1 MTAYI
6 NYLNNQKQK
15 QMPAAEAPKS
25 LSERFDS
32 WFNSLPAIAKSRP
45 FAMSEFEAALKTQGK
60 YISPVLLRFGFKRL
74 RKWSSDGQYNRYW
87 VKIRI

>member
-1 MTAYI
+1 MSAYI
-6 NYLNNQKQK
+6 DYLNKQK
-15 QMPAAEAPKS
+15 KQMGTAEVAS
-25 LSERFDS
+25 LSQRFEA
-32 WFNSLPAIAKSRP
+32 WFNRLPEIAKSRP

-87 VKIRI
+87 IFIKS

>member
-1 MTAYI
+1 MSAYI
-6 NYLNNQKQK
+6 DYLNK
-15 QMPAAEAPKS
+15 QMGTTQVDR
-25 LSERFDS
+25 LSQRFET
-32 WFNSLPAIAKSRP
+32 WFNSLPEIAKSRP

-87 VKIRI
+87 IKNKPIAT